1 MNKRGVTLIEL
12 LITSVFLL
20 FALIALAWGL
30 SSSLKASANNYILN
44 QANILADSQM
54 ESLRALSLGSSVN
67 IQNSNDC
74 VNNGSICFKLS
85 AVRSKDPNSSCDLL
99 NVTVSDT
106 ASPAR
111 FQNINLQS
119 EACQ

>member
-12 LITSVFLL
+12 LIASFFLL
-20 FALIALAWGL
+20 FALIVLAWGL
-30 SSSLKASANNYILN
+30 SSSLKASTNNYILN

-67 IQNSNDC
+67 IQNSNYC
-74 VNNGSICFKLS
+74 VNNSSICFKLS
-85 AVRSKDPNSSCDLL
+85 AVRSKDPNSNCDLL
-99 NVTVSDT
+99 SVTVSDT
-106 ASPAR
+106 ATPAR